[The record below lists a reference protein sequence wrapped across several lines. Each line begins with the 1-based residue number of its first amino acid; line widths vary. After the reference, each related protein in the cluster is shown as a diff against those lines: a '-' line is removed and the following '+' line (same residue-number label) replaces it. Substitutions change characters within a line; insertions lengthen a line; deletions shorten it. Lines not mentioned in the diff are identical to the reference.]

1 MNDTNNWQRYYGEER
16 VKRAELEVATD
27 ELVTAAEMVLACIDQ
42 PKGRDNSEHDGLDA
56 AEALRKATAEV
67 KEFNSATLQ
76 YVHGLAAGD
85 LPMMGDLVMLVA
97 RLARKL
103 RKSAPADELSA
114 QALDYLNRNGL
125 VGSPLREVVTAE
137 VTREMIGAA
146 HDVMPEPFDWCYEW
160 DGPYG
165 TRKFSAAPHN
175 GARCDRSV
183 ALYNAD
189 QMRAYAAALSE
200 ARCAQLQ
207 AERDACAPYLKEGE
221 TPAQRI
227 QREIDDNVGVL
238 GLLAKERARCAQMV
252 EALEKARSRVKHWRR
267 AGIDDE
273 TLALLDAA
281 LTAARK
287 VRPNDQ
293 GKGRE

>member
-1 MNDTNNWQRYYGEER
+1 MTKHYPCDRCNMDEGSPICLRDGRCPGMADWWHLKPYGYAPGEYMAKCHR
-16 VKRAELEVATD
+16 CKQTMLFVDKRAITCRPCAEAMHAAASAAPAPAAQPVMPTCGDCTITSESA
-27 ELVTAAEMVLACIDQ
+27 EPKAKAERAAEGRADNPESPARSASADGAVSASVAQ
-42 PKGRDNSEHDGLDA
+42 P
-56 AEALRKATAEV
+56 
-67 KEFNSATLQ
+67 
-76 YVHGLAAGD
+76 
-85 LPMMGDLVMLVA
+85 
-97 RLARKL
+97 
-103 RKSAPADELSA
+103 
-114 QALDYLNRNGL
+114 
-125 VGSPLREVVTAE
+125 
-137 VTREMIGAA
+137 
-146 HDVMPEPFDWCYEW
+146 VMPEPFDWCYEW

-287 VRPNDQ
+287 VRPNV
-293 GKGRE
+293 